1 MSLILKTI
9 RGDTSGTRIGR
20 DAVSIGRGLENTICL
35 RDDRASRAHCVIEPD
50 GRGGYVVRDL
60 NSRNGTKVNDRKI
73 SVAPLRP
80 GDVLRIGSHEFL
92 VEPDESIP
100 QGGPSIDAGTAAWQ
114 AEENVDFGGLAQIEV
129 ESGQQAESMPTP
141 QAFPEVSSE
150 RPASEPVEWASRLD
164 ELIDELPPRDSP
176 RESVSI
182 VDAAGKPSLALDGSS
197 LGSAGMSLLL
207 KLASKARATDIHI
220 EPKGDRSQVRMRVDG
235 QMITTVDLPARVGE
249 LVYGLIKTAS
259 QIKMAAR
266 DAVQEGHFSAR
277 FPDRRV
283 DYRVSFTPS
292 VYGQKLVL
300 RVLDTRGLPR
310 SINEL
315 GLVPYMVDRVRRIC
329 EQDHGLLLV
338 CGPTGS
344 GKTTTLYTCIREID
358 RHSRNVV
365 TIEDPVEYQL
375 DMVTQIPIDDHKGN
389 SFGALLRSVLRQDP
403 DVILVGEIRDEETA
417 RTAMQA
423 AMTGHVV
430 FSSIHAKDTIA
441 AVFRLLELKVESYLV
456 ANSLDLILAQR
467 LVRVLCETC
476 RREVA
481 VTPGQSTRLGKYLS
495 NKTRVFSATGC
506 PRCLRTGYR
515 GRRAIFEMLDFNDD
529 LRDVVLRE
537 PTIQAMKRVIEQ
549 GHFTTL
555 VQFGWRLVAE
565 GVTTLDEVDHV
576 AGVQ

>member
-1 MSLILKTI
+1 MSKLILKTI
-9 RGDTSGTRIGR
+9 RGDTPGVTLSHKP
-20 DAVSIGRGLENTICL
+20 VSIGRGHDNAIRL
-35 RDDRASRAHCVIEPD
+35 RDEKASRNHCIIEPD
-50 GRGGYVVRDL
+50 GKGGFTVRDL
-60 NSRNGTKVNDRKI
+60 QSRNGTKVNDLKV
-73 SVAPLRP
+73 SHSPLRA
-80 GDVLRIGSHEFL
+80 GDVLRIGAHEFL
-92 VEPDESIP
+92 VEDEDGLPISEDQELDASDP
-100 QGGPSIDAGTAAWQ
+100 TPVPPLPSLEWEDAVAGEPAAGPEHEASAPVRGPREEIDWVLKLEELIDSLPPKDSAHESVTMIDAGGKGSQ
-114 AEENVDFGGLAQIEV
+114 ALA
-129 ESGQQAESMPTP
+129 G
-141 QAFPEVSSE
+141 
-150 RPASEPVEWASRLD
+150 
-164 ELIDELPPRDSP
+164 DSVGP
-176 RESVSI
+176 K
-182 VDAAGKPSLALDGSS
+182 A
-197 LGSAGMSLLL
+197 M
-207 KLASKARATDIHI
+207 KLFLRAASKARATDIHI
-220 EPKGDRSQVRMRVDG
+220 EPKGDHSQVRMRVDG
-235 QMITTVDLPARVGE
+235 QMITVVDLPARVSE
-249 LVYGLIKTAS
+249 LMYGLIKTAS
-259 QIKMAAR
+259 QIKLAAR
-266 DAVQEGHFSAR
+266 DAVQEGHFSSR

-300 RVLDTRGLPR
+300 RVLDTRGLPT
-310 SINEL
+310 SIGEL
-315 GLVPYMVDRVRRIC
+315 GLVPYMVDRVRRVC

-375 DMVTQIPIDDHKGN
+375 DMVTQIPTDDSKGN
-389 SFGALLRSVLRQDP
+389 SFGNLLRSVLRQDP

-417 RTAMQA
+417 KTAMQA

-441 AVFRLLELKVESYLV
+441 AIFRLLELKVESYLV
-456 ANSLDLILAQR
+456 ANSLDLVLAQR

-476 RREVA
+476 KRDVPVA
-481 VTPGQSTRLGKYLS
+481 PGQSTRLGKYLG
-495 NKTRVFSATGC
+495 NRTRMFAATGC

-515 GRRAIFEMLDFNDD
+515 GRRAIFELLDFNDD

-555 VQFGWRLVAE
+555 MQFGWRLVAE

>member
-1 MSLILKTI
+1 MTYLILKTI
-9 RGDTSGTRIGR
+9 RGSSQDTRLQNR
-20 DAVSIGRGLENTICL
+20 PVSIGRSPDNVICI
-35 RDDRASRAHCVIEPD
+35 RDDKASRNHCVIEPD
-50 GRGGYVVRDL
+50 GRGGYSVTDL
-60 NSRNGTKVNDRKI
+60 KSRNGTKVNDLKI
-73 SVAPLRP
+73 SNSPLRA
-80 GDVLRIGSHEFL
+80 GDVLRVGSHEFL
-92 VEPDESIP
+92 VESDEDLPLSDTPVPDLNYSGPPIEDPPIPSFESDGLP
-100 QGGPSIDAGTAAWQ
+100 PPMEPDAALRPRP
-114 AEENVDFGGLAQIEV
+114 GLDD
-129 ESGQQAESMPTP
+129 S
-141 QAFPEVSSE
+141 
-150 RPASEPVEWASRLD
+150 EWAIKLD
-164 ELIDELPPRDSP
+164 EMIDSLPPKDS
-176 RESVSI
+176 RHESVSL
-182 VDAAGKPSLALDGSS
+182 VDATGKASLAL
-197 LGSAGMSLLL
+197 AGDSIGPKGMKLLL
-207 KLASKARATDIHI
+207 RTASKARATDIHI

-235 QMITTVDLPARVGE
+235 QMITIVDLPARASE
-249 LVYGLIKTAS
+249 LIYGLIKTAA
-259 QIKMAAR
+259 QIKMAGR
-266 DAVQEGHFSAR
+266 EAVQEGHFSAT

-310 SINEL
+310 SIGEL
-315 GLVPYMVDRVRRIC
+315 GLVPYMIDRVRRIC

-344 GKTTTLYTCIREID
+344 GKTTSLYTCIREID

-375 DMVTQIPIDDHKGN
+375 DMVTQIPTDDAKGN
-389 SFGALLRSVLRQDP
+389 SFGNLLRSVLRQDP

-417 RTAMQA
+417 KTAMQA

-456 ANSLDLILAQR
+456 ANSLDLVLAQR

-476 RREVA
+476 KREVQVA
-481 VTPGQSTRLGKYLS
+481 PGQATRLGKYLA
-495 NKTRVFSATGC
+495 NKTRIFGATGC

-515 GRRAIFEMLDFNDD
+515 GRRAIFELLDFNDD

-537 PTIQAMKRVIEQ
+537 PTIQAMKKVIEQ

-565 GVTTLDEVDHV
+565 GVTTLEEVDHV

>member
-1 MSLILKTI
+1 MPELILKTI
-9 RGDTSGTRIGR
+9 RGNAPDATLGGR
-20 DAVSIGRGLENTICL
+20 AVTIGRGPENAVCL
-35 RDDRASRAHCVIEPD
+35 RDEKASRNHCIIEPD
-50 GRGGYVVRDL
+50 GRGGLVVRDL
-60 NSRNGTKVNDRKI
+60 QSRNGTRVNNLKVDK
-73 SVAPLRP
+73 SPLRS
-80 GDVLRIGSHEFL
+80 GDVLKVGSHEFL
-92 VEPDESIP
+92 VSEPESPAPEAPAWQPEEAGPDLELVDEASEAR
-100 QGGPSIDAGTAAWQ
+100 GPVPEPPAFDQFDEVPRRGQAAADSGEWIERLDDMLDILPPKDAEREAVTLIDAT
-114 AEENVDFGGLAQIEV
+114 
-129 ESGQQAESMPTP
+129 
-141 QAFPEVSSE
+141 
-150 RPASEPVEWASRLD
+150 
-164 ELIDELPPRDSP
+164 
-176 RESVSI
+176 
-182 VDAAGKPSLALDGSS
+182 GKPSHALVGDSPGSTG
-197 LGSAGMSLLL
+197 LRMLLR
-207 KLASKARATDIHI
+207 LASKSRATDIHM
-220 EPKGDRSQVRMRVDG
+220 EPKGDRTQVRIRVDG
-235 QMITTVDLPARVGE
+235 QMISAVDLPSRVSE
-249 LVYGLIKTAS
+249 LVYGIIKTGS
-259 QIKMAAR
+259 QIKLAAR
-266 DAVQEGHFSAR
+266 DAVQEGHFSCR

-310 SINEL
+310 NIAEL
-315 GLVPYMVDRVRRIC
+315 GLVGYMVDRVRRIC

-344 GKTTTLYTCIREID
+344 GKTTSLYTCIREID

-375 DMVTQIPIDDHKGN
+375 DMVTQIPIDENKGN
-389 SFGALLRSVLRQDP
+389 SFGNLLRSVLRQDP

-456 ANSLDLILAQR
+456 ANSLDLVLAQR

-476 RREVA
+476 RREVP
-481 VTPGQSTRLGKYLS
+481 VTPGQSTRLGRFLGG
-495 NKTRVFSATGC
+495 KTRIYTATGC

-537 PTIQAMKRVIEQ
+537 PTIQAMKKVIEQ

-576 AGVQ
+576 AGMQ